1 MLLTFISS
9 FSSLL
14 MCFISFQ
21 TNLHFS
27 GYVIGR
33 VLLHWKKNKRESLL
47 DLFYPKVL
55 QVFESENESEVA
67 QSCLTLCNPMD
78 CSLPGS
84 SVHGI
89 LQARTLEWVAIS
101 FSRRSC
107 MCLVQYFWKEMLYCR
122 TVPHTARY
130 LISLTPYSLL
140 PLKVPC

>member
-55 QVFESENESEVA
+55 HVFESENESEVA

-89 LQARTLEWVAIS
+89 LQARTLEWVAFPS
-101 FSRRSC
+101 PRHESEKWKWSHSVVSDSVWSQRLQPTRLLYPWDFPGKSTSC
-107 MCLVQYFWKEMLYCR
+107 CC
-122 TVPHTARY
+122 
-130 LISLTPYSLL
+130 
-140 PLKVPC
+140 